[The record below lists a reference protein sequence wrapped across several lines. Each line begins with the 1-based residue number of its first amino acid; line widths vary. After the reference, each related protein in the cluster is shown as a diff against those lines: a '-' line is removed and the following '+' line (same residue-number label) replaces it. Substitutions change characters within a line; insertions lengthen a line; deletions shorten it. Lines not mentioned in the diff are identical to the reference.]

1 MLKLLIPRKV
11 ENVVLLHLSDL
22 SDCNIVTCVMVS
34 TMCSVTFSTRTSSTT
49 GDSETTRIPP
59 GTIFSLPGEILE
71 NAFSEII
78 IDTLKKKRHT
88 KPFLTVTNFFYLK
101 VKTILFVTHVVID

>member
-11 ENVVLLHLSDL
+11 ENVVLLHLSDVF
-22 SDCNIVTCVMVS
+22 DCNIVTCVMVS

-49 GDSETTRIPP
+49 GDSETTWNPP

-71 NAFSEII
+71 NTYSEII
-78 IDTLKKKRHT
+78 IDTFKK
-88 KPFLTVTNFFYLK
+88 
-101 VKTILFVTHVVID
+101 IDTQNHF

>member
-11 ENVVLLHLSDL
+11 ENVVLLHLSDVF
-22 SDCNIVTCVMVS
+22 DCNIVTCVMVS

-59 GTIFSLPGEILE
+59 GTIFSRPVEILE
-71 NAFSEII
+71 NAYSEKII
-78 IDTLKKKRHT
+78 NKFKKERH
-88 KPFLTVTNFFYLK
+88 
-101 VKTILFVTHVVID
+101 KTIFNSHELFELQVFIIKTTSSLTKNL